1 VHDPKLKREFL
12 EKLSVLLAEFNARL
26 VGLKY
31 EDDAY
36 VLVEFENE
44 TRVRAYPRLTP
55 ETIEKELRHEYD

>member
-1 VHDPKLKREFL
+1 L

-31 EDDAY
+31 EDDSY

-44 TRVRAYPRLTP
+44 TRVWMHPILSP
-55 ETIEKELRHEYD
+55 ETIEKELKHEYD